1 MLVVC
6 LGMER
11 EALEVDDDCMRNDI
25 TTIDDRLELII
36 ISPLEID
43 VIDAILIIPRKKPRY
58 ELRVV
63 SHV

>member
-1 MLVVC
+1 
-6 LGMER
+6 
-11 EALEVDDDCMRNDI
+11 MRNDI